1 MENLIERLRKLL
13 DEERDFDRA
22 AAAVCRTLRASVRR
36 FYWVGIY
43 MIEGGDTLVLKA
55 WDGPAPTEHVRIPI
69 GQGIC
74 GLAAREDRTVVVDD
88 VRADPRYLQCFLHTR
103 AEIVVPIR
111 ARGAVAGE
119 IDIDSDTSAA
129 FGETD
134 TILLEW
140 LADRLGR
147 AVERGR
153 PVTP

>member
-1 MENLIERLRKLL
+1 MENLIERLRTLL
-13 DEERDFDRA
+13 DEGGDFDRA
-22 AAAVCRTLRASVRR
+22 AAAACRSLRAGVRR
-36 FYWVGIY
+36 FNWVGIY

-74 GLAAREDRTVVVDD
+74 GLAARENRTVVVDD

-111 ARGAVAGE
+111 VRGAVAGE
-119 IDIDSDTSAA
+119 IDIDSDTPAA

-134 TILLEW
+134 AILLEW

-147 AVERGR
+147 TAERGR

>member
-1 MENLIERLRKLL
+1 
-13 DEERDFDRA
+13 
-22 AAAVCRTLRASVRR
+22 
-36 FYWVGIY
+36 

-111 ARGAVAGE
+111 VRGAVAGE
-119 IDIDSDTSAA
+119 IDIDSDMPAA

-134 TILLEW
+134 AVLLEW

-147 AVERGR
+147 AFERGR
-153 PVTP
+153 PVTS